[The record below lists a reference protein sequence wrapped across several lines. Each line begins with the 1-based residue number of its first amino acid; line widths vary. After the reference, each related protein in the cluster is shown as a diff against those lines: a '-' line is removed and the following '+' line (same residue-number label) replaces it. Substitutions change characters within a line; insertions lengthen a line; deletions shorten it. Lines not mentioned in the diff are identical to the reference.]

1 MFVINS
7 RQFPMNYGR
16 TVSPGGITIQP
27 YMAHGLGQLADPR
40 VRTLDPGCPSSDSS
54 IELLPGGTYS
64 IRRLL
69 AARLQWVCIPS
80 FVFPKLFPQNE
91 QGVVLKIEVH
101 SAHISVG
108 DSLLQPGQILFSSNT
123 LTRLWTIPSRFIAFV
138 TSSESTAEKS
148 GIFVLL

>member
-54 IELLPGGTYS
+54 IELLPG
-64 IRRLL
+64 
-69 AARLQWVCIPS
+69 C
-80 FVFPKLFPQNE
+80 FVSGCRKMGSYLFKNADSSDTSKTE
-91 QGVVLKIEVH
+91 KEVH
-101 SAHISVG
+101 NSKERLSDKI
-108 DSLLQPGQILFSSNT
+108 DLNT
-123 LTRLWTIPSRFIAFV
+123 LKADKKAQKKFWTYIPP
-138 TSSESTAEKS
+138 KK
-148 GIFVLL
+148 LL